1 VHAMGRDDAD
11 DQYDDSFYADW
22 KKGSPQG
29 TSLCGD
35 VILPLYPPYTIWDG
49 VVEASFTWMMRHVT
63 RKDGCCEKYF
73 MTAST

>member
-49 VVEASFTWMMRHVT
+49 VVEASFT
-63 RKDGCCEKYF
+63 
-73 MTAST
+73 